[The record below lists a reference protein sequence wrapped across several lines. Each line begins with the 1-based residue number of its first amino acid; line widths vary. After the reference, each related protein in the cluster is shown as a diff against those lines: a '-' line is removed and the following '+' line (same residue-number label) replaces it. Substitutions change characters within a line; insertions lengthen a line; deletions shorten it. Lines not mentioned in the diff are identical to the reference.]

1 MSFAILTQ
9 IAVSFVWAGMVVAL
23 SFLETPLKFRAPGMT
38 EALGVAVGRV
48 VFAAMNR
55 IEIALALTI
64 VATLV
69 FTKRDVT
76 KYALFAAVAAAVLVE
91 TIWLL
96 PALDARAR
104 ALLSGNRPDPSIHH
118 TVFVIVEVVKV
129 VLLIAFGLITAR
141 RAGA

>member
-1 MSFAILTQ
+1 MSFATLTQ
-9 IAVSFVWAGMVVAL
+9 IAVSFVWAGMVAAL
-23 SFLETPLKFRAPGMT
+23 SFVETPLKFRAPGMT

-55 IEIALALTI
+55 IEIGLALII

-76 KYALFAAVAAAVLVE
+76 KYGLFAAITATVLVE

-104 ALLSGNRPDPSIHH
+104 ALLSGNRPDPSFHH
-118 TVFVIVEVVKV
+118 TLFVIAEIVKV
-129 VLLIAFGLITAR
+129 VMLIAFGLITAR